1 MASSV
6 WRSDGWW
13 SAWSM
18 WSEARSWRRYTM
30 DRMAL
35 TSNLR
40 RVDRRRWQL
49 WWIWVFKV
57 VGMAEA
63 RHSEHLRLGEI
74 EDMRLR
80 WWIAGESS
88 DDKGEE
94 YCGGDFFPLVKVL
107 VLVRLLFSLLWLL
120 VSLLWSIVGPYS
132 FELGLGQIDV
142 PWMWCLSWGRV
153 GVISVLSY
161 GQCANKRSLHV
172 VWFHWGAV
180 WKRALVSLAVV
191 YGVLSSFS
199 GLSVACEV
207 GRNRWLG
214 VGLFWLM
221 DVILDDGPVTSSVF
235 REESGEFLSTTGHS
249 HIM

>member
-40 RVDRRRWQL
+40 WVARRRWQL
-49 WWIWVFKV
+49 WWNWVFKV

-63 RHSEHLRLGEI
+63 RHSESFIDFLLIDWLWFAVWFSRHLRLGEI

-107 VLVRLLFSLLWLL
+107 FLGWVKLMCHGCGVFPGDELV
-120 VSLLWSIVGPYS
+120 
-132 FELGLGQIDV
+132 
-142 PWMWCLSWGRV
+142 
-153 GVISVLSY
+153 
-161 GQCANKRSLHV
+161 
-172 VWFHWGAV
+172 
-180 WKRALVSLAVV
+180 
-191 YGVLSSFS
+191 
-199 GLSVACEV
+199 
-207 GRNRWLG
+207 
-214 VGLFWLM
+214 
-221 DVILDDGPVTSSVF
+221 
-235 REESGEFLSTTGHS
+235 
-249 HIM
+249 